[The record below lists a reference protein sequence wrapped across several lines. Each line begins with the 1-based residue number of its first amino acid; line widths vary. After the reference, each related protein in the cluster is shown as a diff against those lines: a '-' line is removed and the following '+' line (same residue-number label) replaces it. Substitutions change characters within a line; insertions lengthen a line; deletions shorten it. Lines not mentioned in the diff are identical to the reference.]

1 MNRIILSFIFLLFSM
16 TTFCQEDNDRG
27 YLVKV
32 GDKAPDFTATLTDGS
47 QISLKDLLGKVVML
61 QFTASWCKVCRQ
73 EMPYIEREIWQKHKT
88 KDFALIGID
97 RDEPMEVVLEFGKK
111 MGVTYPMA
119 LDPNADIFGLYA
131 HKKSGITRNVII
143 DKNGQIVLLTRL
155 FERNEFN
162 EMKEMINRL
171 IEGQKF

>member
-1 MNRIILSFIFLLFSM
+1 MDRIILSFFFLLLSIA
-16 TTFCQEDNDRG
+16 TFCQEDNDRG

-47 QISLKDLLGKVVML
+47 QISLKDLRGKVVML

-111 MGVTYPMA
+111 MGVTYPLA

-171 IEGQKF
+171 IEE

>member
-1 MNRIILSFIFLLFSM
+1 
-16 TTFCQEDNDRG
+16 
-27 YLVKV
+27 
-32 GDKAPDFTATLTDGS
+32 
-47 QISLKDLLGKVVML
+47 
-61 QFTASWCKVCRQ
+61 
-73 EMPYIEREIWQKHKT
+73 MPYIEREIWQKHKT

-131 HKKSGITRNVII
+131 HKKSGITRNIII
-143 DKNGQIVLLTRL
+143 DKNGKIVLLTRL

-171 IEGQKF
+171 IEG